1 MPNWCNNTITIRG
14 AVESLSELKDVV
26 DSGEGLLQAIC
37 PMPKELEGTT
47 APSDA
52 PNWYD
57 WCITNW
63 GTKWDPE
70 LHLEYVDNGDGT
82 AEITGWFDTA
92 WSPPIEALNS
102 LADDWDSCY
111 IELFYEEGGMA
122 FVGYWDS
129 EGADDHYAYDGATS
143 DTIRNMIPEYLVDHF
158 ALDEMLAS
166 MEEDE
171 EDLTDLSPNIA

>member
-14 AVESLSELKDVV
+14 SVETLSELKSVV
-26 DSGEGLLQAIC
+26 EAGEGLLQAIA

-47 APSDA
+47 APSDT

-57 WCITNW
+57 WCNANW

-70 LHLEYVDNGDGT
+70 VHLEFTDNGDGT

-92 WSPPIEALNS
+92 WSPPIEALHS
-102 LADDWDSCY
+102 LSQDWDSCY
-111 IELFYEEGGMA
+111 IELYYHESGMC

-129 EGADDHYAYDGATS
+129 EGADDHYEYDSATS
-143 DTIRNMIPEYLVDHF
+143 DTIRNMIPEYLVDEF
-158 ALDEMLAS
+158 ALDEMLA
-166 MEEDE
+166 EYEDE
-171 EDLTDLSPNIA
+171 EDLTDLSPNM